1 MLSQIKGGEGIAMSE
16 AKWVT
21 RSILLIYL
29 ITTGIFLAIFFT
41 LWYDKLYDELV
52 VDRSKALRDTHRTIV
67 LSIVNSRYTPL
78 EQSCNNISAISDIKF
93 AILDENTIICSTL
106 STPLDKKDIKALD
119 EQRYKGKFRGIY
131 QGRIFYTNIMRS
143 SGYFLDKDNHDD
155 ELYDYRGES
164 NVQESYLYTFIE
176 GEEVG
181 KDLFF
186 IRLKV
191 LFVALLSFFVLAL
204 VSYFLV
210 KIALKPFE
218 SKIKT
223 LNAFIKDFTHE
234 INTPLSV
241 ILLSIERLEQQY
253 KSLDST
259 KFTRMK
265 LAAKT
270 LSQTYSDLIFY
281 TFPDTISNEQ
291 ERIVMKEAICE
302 RLEYF
307 KLFFEQKKLNLSLDL
322 DESAIMASKSKINK
336 MLDNLISNAI
346 KYNKKG
352 GSIAVS
358 LKEQTLSIKDSG
370 CGIDEAN
377 LKKIFERYA
386 RFNADQGG
394 FGIGLS
400 LVQAI
405 CNEYHITITCH
416 SKLREGSEFIL
427 KW

>member
-1 MLSQIKGGEGIAMSE
+1 MSE

-29 ITTGIFLAIFFT
+29 TTTGIFLAIFFA

-52 VDRSKALRDTHRTIV
+52 VDRSKNLRDTHRTIV
-67 LSIVNSRYTPL
+67 VSILNSRYTPL
-78 EQSCNNISAISDIKF
+78 EQNCKDISAASNIKF
-93 AILDENTIICSTL
+93 AILDENNILCSTL
-106 STPLDKKDIKALD
+106 TSPLKESDIKGFN
-119 EQRYKGKFRGIY
+119 EERYKGKFGGIY
-131 QGRIFYTNIMRS
+131 ENKIFYTNIMRPS
-143 SGYFLDKDNHDD
+143 RYFLGKDGQND
-155 ELYDYRGES
+155 EPHSYYPNDRH
-164 NVQESYLYTFIE
+164 QMQRSYLYTFIE
-176 GEEVG
+176 GEDVS
-181 KDLFF
+181 KDLLL

-191 LFVALLSFFVLAL
+191 LLCAFVSFFIIAL

-210 KIALKPFE
+210 KIALKPLE

-253 KSLDST
+253 KVIDAT
-259 KFTRMK
+259 KFVRMK

-281 TFPDTISNEQ
+281 TFPDTISKEEEQ
-291 ERIVMKEAICE
+291 IMMKEAVSE

-307 KLFFEQKKLNLSLDL
+307 KLFFEQKKISLNVNLKG
-322 DESAIMASKSKINK
+322 ESTILASKSKINK

-352 GSIAVS
+352 GSIAIS
-358 LKEQTLSIKDSG
+358 LKDRVLSIKDSG

-386 RFNADQGG
+386 RFNKDQGG

-400 LVQAI
+400 LVQTI
-405 CNEYHITITCH
+405 CKEYHIEITCH
-416 SKLREGSEFIL
+416 SKLHEGSEFIL

>member
-1 MLSQIKGGEGIAMSE
+1 MSE

-29 ITTGIFLAIFFT
+29 ITTGIFMAIFFA
-41 LWYDKLYDELV
+41 LWYDKLYDALV
-52 VDRSKALRDTHRTIV
+52 VDKSKSLRDAHRTIV

-78 EQSCNNISAISDIKF
+78 VQSCKSISTTSNLKF
-93 AILDENTIICSTL
+93 AILDENSIICSTL
-106 STPLDKKDIKALD
+106 SSPLSKNEIKALN
-119 EQRYKGKFRGIY
+119 ESRYKGKFGGIY
-131 QGRIFYTNIMRS
+131 KGKIFYTNIMRS
-143 SGYFLDKDNHDD
+143 SGYFLSKDNQDD
-155 ELYDYRGES
+155 EDYREES
-164 NVQESYLYTFIE
+164 NMQGSYLYTFIE
-176 GEEVG
+176 GEEVS
-181 KDLFF
+181 KALFF

-191 LFVALLSFFVLAL
+191 LFVALVSFFIIAL

-241 ILLSIERLEQQY
+241 ILLSIEQLEKQY

-259 KFTRMK
+259 KFVRMK

-281 TFPDTISNEQ
+281 TFPDTISSEEEN
-291 ERIVMKEAICE
+291 IVMKEAITE

-307 KLFFEQKKLNLSLDL
+307 KLFFEQKKLSVSVNLKDGSTLF
-322 DESAIMASKSKINK
+322 ANKSKINK

-352 GSIAVS
+352 GSIEIS
-358 LKEQTLSIKDSG
+358 LKERTLSIKDSG

-386 RFNADQGG
+386 RFNDDQGG

-400 LVQAI
+400 LVQSI
-405 CNEYHITITCH
+405 CKEYRINITCH
-416 SKLREGSEFIL
+416 SKLHEGSEFIL

>member
-1 MLSQIKGGEGIAMSE
+1 MSE

-29 ITTGIFLAIFFT
+29 ITTGIFMAIFFA
-41 LWYDKLYDELV
+41 LWYDKLYDALV
-52 VDRSKALRDTHRTIV
+52 VDKSKSLRDAHRTIV

-78 EQSCNNISAISDIKF
+78 VQSCKSISTTSNLKF
-93 AILDENTIICSTL
+93 AILDENSIICSTL
-106 STPLDKKDIKALD
+106 SNPLSENEIKALN
-119 EQRYKGKFRGIY
+119 ESRYKGKFGGIY
-131 QGRIFYTNIMRS
+131 KGKIFYTNIMRS
-143 SGYFLDKDNHDD
+143 SGYFLSKDNQDD
-155 ELYDYRGES
+155 EDYREES
-164 NVQESYLYTFIE
+164 NMQGSYLYTFIE
-176 GEEVG
+176 GEEVS
-181 KDLFF
+181 KALFF

-191 LFVALLSFFVLAL
+191 LFVALVSFFIIAL

-241 ILLSIERLEQQY
+241 ILLSIEQLEKQY
-253 KSLDST
+253 KNLDST
-259 KFTRMK
+259 KFVRMK

-281 TFPDTISNEQ
+281 TFPDTISSEEEN
-291 ERIVMKEAICE
+291 IVMKEAITE

-307 KLFFEQKKLNLSLDL
+307 KLFFEQKKLSVSVNLKDGSTLF
-322 DESAIMASKSKINK
+322 ANKSKINK

-352 GSIAVS
+352 GSIEIS
-358 LKEQTLSIKDSG
+358 LKERTLSIKDSG

-386 RFNADQGG
+386 RFNDDQGG

-400 LVQAI
+400 LVQSI
-405 CNEYHITITCH
+405 CKEYRINITCH
-416 SKLREGSEFIL
+416 SKLHEGSEFIL

>member
-1 MLSQIKGGEGIAMSE
+1 MSE

-29 ITTGIFLAIFFT
+29 ITTGVFMTIFFA
-41 LWYDKLYDELV
+41 LWYDKLYDALV
-52 VDRSKALRDTHRTIV
+52 VDKSKTLRDTHRTIV

-78 EQSCNNISAISDIKF
+78 IQSCKSISTTSNLKF
-93 AILDENTIICSTL
+93 AILDESNIICSTL
-106 STPLDKKDIKALD
+106 SNPITQKEIKALN
-119 EQRYKGKFRGIY
+119 ENRYKGKFGGIY
-131 QGRIFYTNIMRS
+131 KGKIFYTNIMRS
-143 SGYFLDKDNHDD
+143 SGYFLSKDNQGD
-155 ELYDYRGES
+155 ELNDYRDEG
-164 NVQESYLYTFIE
+164 NVQGSYLYTFIE
-176 GEEVG
+176 GEEVS

-191 LFVALLSFFVLAL
+191 LFVALVSFFIIAL

-241 ILLSIERLEQQY
+241 ILLSIEQLEKQY

-259 KFTRMK
+259 KFVRMK

-281 TFPDTISNEQ
+281 TFPDTISREEEN
-291 ERIVMKEAICE
+291 IVMKEALME

-307 KLFFEQKKLNLSLDL
+307 KLFFEQKKLTLSVNLKDNSIIL
-322 DESAIMASKSKINK
+322 ANKSKINK

-352 GSIAVS
+352 GNIEIS
-358 LKEQTLSIKDSG
+358 LKERTLSIKDSG

-377 LKKIFERYA
+377 LNKIFERYA
-386 RFNADQGG
+386 RFNEDQGG

-400 LVQAI
+400 LVQSI
-405 CNEYHITITCH
+405 CKEYHINITCH
-416 SKLREGSEFIL
+416 SKLHEGSEFIL

>member
-1 MLSQIKGGEGIAMSE
+1 MSE

-29 ITTGIFLAIFFT
+29 ITTGIFMAIFFA
-41 LWYDKLYDELV
+41 LWYDKLYDALV
-52 VDRSKALRDTHRTIV
+52 VDKSKSLRDAHRTIV

-78 EQSCNNISAISDIKF
+78 VQSCKSISTTSNLKF
-93 AILDENTIICSTL
+93 AILDENSIICSTL
-106 STPLDKKDIKALD
+106 SNPLSENEIKALN
-119 EQRYKGKFRGIY
+119 ESRYKGKFGGIY
-131 QGRIFYTNIMRS
+131 KGKIFYTNIMRS
-143 SGYFLDKDNHDD
+143 SGYFLSKDNQDD
-155 ELYDYRGES
+155 EDYREES
-164 NVQESYLYTFIE
+164 NMQGSYLYTFIE
-176 GEEVG
+176 GEEVS
-181 KDLFF
+181 KALFF

-191 LFVALLSFFVLAL
+191 LFVALVSFFIITL

-241 ILLSIERLEQQY
+241 ILLSIEQLEKQY

-259 KFTRMK
+259 KFVRMK

-281 TFPDTISNEQ
+281 TFPDTISSEEEN
-291 ERIVMKEAICE
+291 IVMKEAITE

-307 KLFFEQKKLNLSLDL
+307 KLFFEQKKLSVSVNLKDGSTLF
-322 DESAIMASKSKINK
+322 ASKSKINK

-352 GSIAVS
+352 GSIEIS
-358 LKEQTLSIKDSG
+358 LKERTLSIKDSG

-386 RFNADQGG
+386 RFNDDQGG

-400 LVQAI
+400 LVQSI
-405 CNEYHITITCH
+405 CKEYRINITCH
-416 SKLREGSEFIL
+416 SKLHEGSEFIL

>member
-1 MLSQIKGGEGIAMSE
+1 MSE

-29 ITTGIFLAIFFT
+29 ITTGIFMAIFFA
-41 LWYDKLYDELV
+41 LWYDKLYDALV
-52 VDRSKALRDTHRTIV
+52 VDKSKSLRDAHRTIV

-78 EQSCNNISAISDIKF
+78 VQSCKSISTTSNLKF
-93 AILDENTIICSTL
+93 AILDENSIICSTL
-106 STPLDKKDIKALD
+106 SNPLSENEIKALN
-119 EQRYKGKFRGIY
+119 ESRYKGKFGGIY
-131 QGRIFYTNIMRS
+131 KGKIFYTNIMRS
-143 SGYFLDKDNHDD
+143 SGYFLSKDNQDD
-155 ELYDYRGES
+155 EDYREES
-164 NVQESYLYTFIE
+164 NMQGSYLYTFIE
-176 GEEVG
+176 GEEVS
-181 KDLFF
+181 KALFF

-191 LFVALLSFFVLAL
+191 LFVALVSFFIIAL

-241 ILLSIERLEQQY
+241 ILLSIEQLEKQY

-259 KFTRMK
+259 KFVRMK

-281 TFPDTISNEQ
+281 TFPDTISSEEEN
-291 ERIVMKEAICE
+291 IVMKEAITE

-307 KLFFEQKKLNLSLDL
+307 KLFFEQKKLSVSVNLKDGSTLF
-322 DESAIMASKSKINK
+322 ANKSKINK

-352 GSIAVS
+352 GSIEIS
-358 LKEQTLSIKDSG
+358 LKERTLSIKDSG

-386 RFNADQGG
+386 RFNDDQGG

-400 LVQAI
+400 LVQSI
-405 CNEYHITITCH
+405 CKEYRINITCH
-416 SKLREGSEFIL
+416 SKLHEGSEFIL

>member
-1 MLSQIKGGEGIAMSE
+1 MSE

-29 ITTGIFLAIFFT
+29 ITTGIFMAIFFA
-41 LWYDKLYDELV
+41 LWYDKLYDALV
-52 VDRSKALRDTHRTIV
+52 VDKSKSLRDAHRTIV

-78 EQSCNNISAISDIKF
+78 VQSCKSISTTSNLKF
-93 AILDENTIICSTL
+93 AILDENSIICSTL
-106 STPLDKKDIKALD
+106 SSPLSKNEIKALN
-119 EQRYKGKFRGIY
+119 ESRYKGKFGGIY
-131 QGRIFYTNIMRS
+131 KGKIFYTNIMRS
-143 SGYFLDKDNHDD
+143 SGYFLSKDNQDD
-155 ELYDYRGES
+155 EDYREES
-164 NVQESYLYTFIE
+164 NMQGSYLYTFIE
-176 GEEVG
+176 GEEVS
-181 KDLFF
+181 KALFF

-191 LFVALLSFFVLAL
+191 LFVALVSFFIIAL

-241 ILLSIERLEQQY
+241 ILLSIEQLEKQY
-253 KSLDST
+253 KNLDST
-259 KFTRMK
+259 KFVRMK

-281 TFPDTISNEQ
+281 TFPDTISSEEEN
-291 ERIVMKEAICE
+291 IVMKEAITE

-307 KLFFEQKKLNLSLDL
+307 KLFFEQKKLSVSVNLKDGSTLF
-322 DESAIMASKSKINK
+322 ANKSKINK

-352 GSIAVS
+352 GSIEIS
-358 LKEQTLSIKDSG
+358 LKERTLSIKDSG

-386 RFNADQGG
+386 RFNDDQGG

-400 LVQAI
+400 LVQSI
-405 CNEYHITITCH
+405 CKEYRINITCH
-416 SKLREGSEFIL
+416 SKLHEGSEFIL

>member
-1 MLSQIKGGEGIAMSE
+1 MSE

-29 ITTGIFLAIFFT
+29 TTTGIFLAIFFT
-41 LWYDKLYDELV
+41 LWYDKLYEELV
-52 VDRSKALRDTHRTIV
+52 MEKTANLKDTHRTIV
-67 LSIVNSRYTPL
+67 ISVLNSRFTPL
-78 EQSCNNISAISDIKF
+78 AQSCKDISEVSGVKF
-93 AILDENTIICSTL
+93 AILDKNTILCSTL
-106 STPLDKKDIKALD
+106 SFSPND
-119 EQRYKGKFRGIY
+119 EAITMKYRGIY
-131 QGRIFYTNIMRS
+131 KNKVFYTRPMRPSQHFLGKELGEEQEFGTRQGRNEFEPAFGLR
-143 SGYFLDKDNHDD
+143 
-155 ELYDYRGES
+155 
-164 NVQESYLYTFIE
+164 TFIE
-176 GEEVG
+176 GEDVG
-181 KDLFF
+181 KDLLF

-191 LFVALLSFFVLAL
+191 LFCAFASFFIIAFI
-204 VSYFLV
+204 SRFLV
-210 KIALKPFE
+210 KITLKPLE
-218 SKIKT
+218 SKIST

-253 KSLDST
+253 KSLDES
-259 KFTRMK
+259 KFVRMK

-281 TFPDTISNEQ
+281 TFPDTISNEEEQ
-291 ERIVMKEAICE
+291 IVMKALINE

-307 KLFFEQKKLNLSLDL
+307 KLFFEQKKLAVSVNLQG
-322 DESAIMASKSKINK
+322 ESTILANKSKINK

-352 GSIAVS
+352 GSISVR
-358 LKEQTLSIKDSG
+358 LNERELSIKDSG

-386 RFNADQGG
+386 RFNSDQGG

-405 CNEYHITITCH
+405 CKEYHIDITCH
-416 SKLREGSEFIL
+416 SKLHEGSEFIL

>member
-1 MLSQIKGGEGIAMSE
+1 MSE

-29 ITTGIFLAIFFT
+29 ITTGIFLAIFFA

-52 VDRSKALRDTHRTIV
+52 VDKSKTLRDTHRTIV
-67 LSIVNSRYTPL
+67 VSILNSRYTPL
-78 EQSCNNISAISDIKF
+78 EQNCKDINAASNIKF
-93 AILDENTIICSTL
+93 AILDEKNILCSTL
-106 STPLDKKDIKALD
+106 SSALKESYIKKLD
-119 EQRYKGKFRGIY
+119 EERYKGKFGGIY
-131 QGRIFYTNIMRS
+131 KNKIFYTNLMRPS
-143 SGYFLDKDNHDD
+143 RHFLGKKDEQDEAYLYHPGDKH
-155 ELYDYRGES
+155 RMQKG
-164 NVQESYLYTFIE
+164 YLYTFIE
-176 GEEVG
+176 GEDVS
-181 KDLFF
+181 KDLLI

-191 LFVALLSFFVLAL
+191 LFFALASFFTIAL

-210 KIALKPFE
+210 KIALKPLE

-253 KSLDST
+253 KALDET
-259 KFTRMK
+259 KFVRMK

-281 TFPDTISNEQ
+281 TFPDTISNEE
-291 ERIVMKEAICE
+291 ERIVMKEAIAE

-307 KLFFEQKKLNLSLDL
+307 KLFFEQKKINVSVNLQS
-322 DESAIMASKSKINK
+322 DETIFASKSKINK

-352 GSIAVS
+352 GSIAVN
-358 LKEQTLSIKDSG
+358 LKDRILSIKDSG

-386 RFNADQGG
+386 RFNKDQGG

-405 CNEYHITITCH
+405 CKEYHIDITCH
-416 SKLREGSEFIL
+416 SKLHEGSEFVL

>member
-1 MLSQIKGGEGIAMSE
+1 MSE

-29 ITTGIFLAIFFT
+29 ITTGIFMAIFFA
-41 LWYDKLYDELV
+41 LWYDKLYDALV
-52 VDRSKALRDTHRTIV
+52 VDKSKSLRDAHRTIV

-78 EQSCNNISAISDIKF
+78 VQSCKSISATSNLKF
-93 AILDENTIICSTL
+93 AILDENSIICSTL
-106 STPLDKKDIKALD
+106 SNPLSENEIKALN
-119 EQRYKGKFRGIY
+119 ESRYKGKFGGIY
-131 QGRIFYTNIMRS
+131 KGKIFYTNIMRS
-143 SGYFLDKDNHDD
+143 SGYFLSKDNQDD
-155 ELYDYRGES
+155 EDYREES
-164 NVQESYLYTFIE
+164 NMQGSYLYTFIE
-176 GEEVG
+176 GEEVS
-181 KDLFF
+181 KALFF

-191 LFVALLSFFVLAL
+191 LFVALVSFFIIAL

-241 ILLSIERLEQQY
+241 ILLSIEQLEKQY

-259 KFTRMK
+259 KFVRMK

-281 TFPDTISNEQ
+281 TFPDTISSEEEN
-291 ERIVMKEAICE
+291 IVMKEAITE

-307 KLFFEQKKLNLSLDL
+307 KLFFEQKKLSVSVNLKDGSTLF
-322 DESAIMASKSKINK
+322 ANKSKINK

-352 GSIAVS
+352 GSIEIS
-358 LKEQTLSIKDSG
+358 LKERTLSIKDSG

-386 RFNADQGG
+386 RFNDDQGG

-400 LVQAI
+400 LVQSI
-405 CNEYHITITCH
+405 CKEYRINITCH
-416 SKLREGSEFIL
+416 SKLHEGSEFIL